1 MLAKINMKISTSE
14 ARFEVTGAHKKACN
28 SWTKKSRNDK
38 ISQEEWKL
46 YKAGEGVLVKNKMG
60 LIGTSLYLQE
70 KGYIEK
76 RIDSD

>member
-1 MLAKINMKISTSE
+1 MLI
-14 ARFEVTGAHKKACN
+14 KKRVIRGQ
-28 SWTKKSRNDK
+28 KKSRNDK
-38 ISQEEWKL
+38 ISQEEGKL